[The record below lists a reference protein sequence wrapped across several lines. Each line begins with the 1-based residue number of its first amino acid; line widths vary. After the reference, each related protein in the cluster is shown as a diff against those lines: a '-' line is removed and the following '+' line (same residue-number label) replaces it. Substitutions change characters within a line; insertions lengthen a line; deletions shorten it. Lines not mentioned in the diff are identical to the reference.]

1 VWTGGGVRSA
11 TVVLVM
17 SHDATGAVAPGG
29 PGERWPAVSVVVPVL
44 NEERHL
50 EAAVTNVLDQ
60 EYPGPMEVVLAVG
73 PSRDRTH
80 DVAAALAARDA
91 RVHLVDNPTGRTPAG
106 LNAAI
111 KGSTGEVVVRVD
123 AHSELSP
130 GYVRRAVELLESTG
144 ADNVGGLMLAQ
155 GGSPFEKA
163 VARAMGSRLGIG
175 GARFHVGGGEGEAE
189 TVYLGVFRR
198 TTLERLGGFDEHFH
212 RAQDWELNHRI
223 RVAGG
228 RIWFSPDLWVTY
240 RPRSSWK
247 AIALQFFRTGRWRG
261 QVTRQYP
268 ETASLRYLAPPVTVV
283 AIVAGTAAGLV
294 GLVAGPQQLRLGWLV
309 PGAYVVAVGVGSQL
323 IAPDADRRE
332 RAWLPLVVATMHM
345 TWGAGFLV
353 PLRRLGRHSP
363 AVRRFKAKVRA

>member
-1 VWTGGGVRSA
+1 
-11 TVVLVM
+11 M
-17 SHDATGAVAPGG
+17 SQDATGAGAAGG
-29 PGERWPAVSVVVPVL
+29 RADEWPAVSVVVPVL

-60 EYPGPMEVVLAVG
+60 DYPGPIEVVLAVG
-73 PSRDRTH
+73 PSRDRTAE
-80 DVAAALAARDA
+80 VAAALAARDA
-91 RVHLVDNPTGRTPAG
+91 RVHLVENPTGRTPAG

-130 GYVRRAVELLESTG
+130 GYVRRAVEVLEQTG

-155 GGSPFEKA
+155 GRSPFEKA
-163 VARAMGSRLGIG
+163 VARAMSSRLGIG
-175 GARFHVGGGEGEAE
+175 GARFHVGGVEGEAE

-223 RVAGG
+223 RLAGG

-240 RPRSSWK
+240 RPRSTWK
-247 AIALQFFRTGRWRG
+247 ALALQFFRTGRWRR

-268 ETASLRYLAPPVTVV
+268 ETASLRYLAPPVAVV
-283 AIVAGTAAGLV
+283 GIVAGTAAGLA
-294 GLVAGPQQLRLGWLV
+294 GLVGGPHWLRLGWLV
-309 PGAYVVAVGVGSQL
+309 PGGYVVAVAAGSQL
-323 IAPDADRRE
+323 VAEDADLRE
-332 RAWLPLVVATMHM
+332 RAWLPAVVATMHM
-345 TWGAGFLV
+345 TWGAGFLI